1 MLQANVTKNIRKKR
15 IIMENTS
22 DTVDDTLDFK
32 FNSEFARSLSTDIT
46 KYDCDFSNET
56 ESVTKN
62 SKDEDFII
70 ETSAFFIEN
79 VNKSDEDKE
88 KQLWNQNNKK
98 TKSQV

>member
-1 MLQANVTKNIRKKR
+1 
-15 IIMENTS
+15 METTCDS
-22 DTVDDTLDFK
+22 VDESASLDFI
-32 FNSEFARSLSTDIT
+32 FNSDFARSLSTDIT
-46 KYDCDFSNET
+46 KYDCDFS

-62 SKDEDFII
+62 SKDEEFLI

-98 TKSQV
+98 TKSQVKKFMT